1 AAAPVLLTQ
10 AHLRAALPQSGA
22 RIVCLDGDAEAIARH
37 PASAPHSGLKPQHP
51 AYVIYT
57 SGSTGTPKG
66 VVVTHQNV
74 TRLFGATEDLFRFNA
89 QDVWTLF
96 HSFAFDF
103 SVWEIWGAL
112 LHGGRLIIIP
122 YSISRSP
129 AEFLALLAR
138 ERVTVLNQTPSAFYQ
153 LMEVDRE
160 RTSLEQA
167 PALRHV
173 IFGGEALDL
182 RRFKNWYERHSDGHP
197 ALLNMYGIT
206 ETTVHVSHMRV
217 DRNLAIA
224 STGNLIGRGI
234 ADLRVYV
241 LDGGLAPVAVGVVGE
256 LYIAGAGLA
265 RGYLGRAGLTAERF
279 VADPYGVSGSRMYRS
294 GDLARWRADGVLEF
308 VGRADAQVKVRG
320 FRIEP
325 GEIEAALIGHAS
337 VAQAAVIARA
347 EESGSKRLVGYVVPA
362 AGAMIDA
369 GKLQAHLAARLPE
382 HMVPSAVVVL
392 DRLPL
397 TPNGKLDRGALP
409 APVVGTSGDRRL
421 PRTPQEEILCALFA
435 EVLGMGTVG
444 IDDNFFALGGH
455 SLLATRLISRIRATL
470 DAELVIRSLFEAP
483 TVATLAKRLNG
494 NHPEQSPL
502 EVLLPLRPSGSM
514 KPLFCIH
521 PGGGLSWSY
530 SGLMRHLPPDRP
542 IYGLQARAITQ
553 PAMAPHTL
561 EQMAA
566 DYLAVI
572 RKVQATGPYHLL
584 GWSFGA
590 LVAHAMATQL
600 QQQGES
606 VGLLAALDGYPIEGY
621 VPPQNELDREDEK
634 LLADQLRALGYYR
647 GEKPLAISSARDI
660 LRKEGDLLS
669 NLEEHQIASVL
680 QVMRQNSSLARQFR
694 PRRFVGDLLLFAAM
708 RGEAPPTP
716 ERWDPYVSGKIMVHE
731 IECEHVHMM
740 RPVPLTKIGAVL
752 ARELDKQS
760 QSFK

>member
-1 AAAPVLLTQ
+1 
-10 AHLRAALPQSGA
+10 
-22 RIVCLDGDAEAIARH
+22 
-37 PASAPHSGLKPQHP
+37 
-51 AYVIYT
+51 
-57 SGSTGTPKG
+57 
-66 VVVTHQNV
+66 
-74 TRLFGATEDLFRFNA
+74 
-89 QDVWTLF
+89 
-96 HSFAFDF
+96 
-103 SVWEIWGAL
+103 
-112 LHGGRLIIIP
+112 
-122 YSISRSP
+122 
-129 AEFLALLAR
+129 
-138 ERVTVLNQTPSAFYQ
+138 
-153 LMEVDRE
+153 
-160 RTSLEQA
+160 
-167 PALRHV
+167 
-173 IFGGEALDL
+173 
-182 RRFKNWYERHSDGHP
+182 
-197 ALLNMYGIT
+197 
-206 ETTVHVSHMRV
+206 
-217 DRNLAIA
+217 
-224 STGNLIGRGI
+224 
-234 ADLRVYV
+234 
-241 LDGGLAPVAVGVVGE
+241 
-256 LYIAGAGLA
+256 
-265 RGYLGRAGLTAERF
+265 
-279 VADPYGVSGSRMYRS
+279 MYRS